1 MGFYIQ
7 DDYWRT
13 AQDMSASEQ
22 DAYFGAL
29 VRRYYTRKDESGRLK
44 KLVRVA
50 YDASAERIDRARDEA
65 DRKQKE
71 RGQTTGQKPDKSRT
85 KAGQTTGQKPDR
97 ANKERESEREI
108 RVSGSNSP
116 SQTPPSL
123 MKGGESGDDV
133 IDRDVP
139 PTAVGQVDD
148 EPIPLDQ
155 VPAMCERILEVLS
168 R

>member
-7 DDYWRT
+7 NDFWKT

-22 DAYFGAL
+22 DAFFGAL
-29 VRRYYTRKDESGRLK
+29 VRRYYTGTDESKRLK

-50 YDASAERIDRARDEA
+50 YNAVSERIDRARAEA
-65 DRKQKE
+65 ARKQTE
-71 RGQTTGQKPDKSRT
+71 RGQNPDKSADKTRT
-85 KAGQTTGQKPDR
+85 KPRTKTGTPLI
-97 ANKERESEREI
+97 ERESEREI

-123 MKGGESGDDV
+123 MRGGESGDGV
-133 IDRDVP
+133 YDRDIP
-139 PTAVGQVDD
+139 PAAVGQADG
-148 EPIPLDQ
+148 EP
-155 VPAMCERILEVLS
+155 VSFEENEAMCERILEMLS

>member
-50 YDASAERIDRARDEA
+50 YNASAERIDRARDEA

-97 ANKERESEREI
+97 AKKERESEREI
-108 RVSGSNSP
+108 RVMGSNSP
-116 SQTPPSL
+116 SQTPLPSL
-123 MKGGESGDDV
+123 GRGESGDDV
-133 IDRDVP
+133 YGRDIP
-139 PTAVGQVDD
+139 PTAAGQVDD
-148 EPIPLDQ
+148 EPASFEENA
-155 VPAMCERILEVLS
+155 AMCERILEMLS